1 MNWPWNAQAL
11 DYGAAMTT
19 DDEMPDFPTD
29 YDQLVAAAANG
40 SNGLGPDGL
49 PPSIKLTPEQ
59 LDWARRHFNEEE
71 VVAALR
77 DLRENGGFQLADFL
91 PELKR
96 LAGIDD

>member
-1 MNWPWNAQAL
+1 MERPKNDHAF

-19 DDEMPDFPTD
+19 DDDMPDFPPG
-29 YDQLVAAAANG
+29 YEQMAAVAANG
-40 SNGLGPDGL
+40 SNGLEPGGL
-49 PPSIKLTPEQ
+49 PSSVKPTPEQ
-59 LDWARRHFNEEE
+59 LDWARRHFNEGE

-77 DLRENGGFQLADFL
+77 DLRENGGFQLADIL